1 LLGHAVEDR
10 VDTGPDADHLLEQA
24 ARGSCVA
31 SFGGG
36 DQRREERER
45 GASLRFLLTRLYDW
59 TSTPAGALVTR
70 KDPLEYVR
78 KLRFFSSCEGP
89 GSLGL

>member
-1 LLGHAVEDR
+1 MA
-10 VDTGPDADHLLEQA
+10 
-24 ARGSCVA
+24 
-31 SFGGG
+31 
-36 DQRREERER
+36 
-45 GASLRFLLTRLYDW
+45 
-59 TSTPAGALVTR
+59 TPPGALVTR